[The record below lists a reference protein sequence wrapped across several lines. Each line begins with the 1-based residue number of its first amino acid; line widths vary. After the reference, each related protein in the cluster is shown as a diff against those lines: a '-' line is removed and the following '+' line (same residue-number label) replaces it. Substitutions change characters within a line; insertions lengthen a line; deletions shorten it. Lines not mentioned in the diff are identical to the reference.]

1 MFQKLDARKWK
12 YFDWPILILVFLLVV
27 IGLAMIANAT
37 GKPTAEKGAGWLEV
51 LSSMNLKTTLLNG
64 LWFLLGL
71 GLIAVVLMFDY
82 ELFGRLS
89 VIIYWANVALLA
101 AVLAVGTIRN
111 NAQSWFIFGDRG
123 FQPSE
128 IAKLALI
135 ITLAKQLSRYKNG
148 IGSIRELLPVLAQ
161 VFIPLVLIALQP
173 DYGTAM
179 VYVFI
184 TAVMLFASGTRLW
197 IMGLLTAAGIATIV
211 PMWTLNI
218 MSNEQKTR
226 FLTFLNP
233 SLDKWGDGYSVSQ
246 SKIAVGSGQI
256 TGKGFFSEESL
267 TQLNYIPESSTDFIF
282 SVTGETLGLVGAVT
296 VVALYALLI
305 FRLLWLSR
313 QAYDAFG
320 SYVVVGVMAMMMFHI
335 FQNIGMTIG
344 IMPVTGIPLPFISY
358 GGSNMWTNMIAIG
371 LALNIGMRRRRNM
384 FAVTEEIL

>member
-12 YFDWPILILVFLLVV
+12 YFDWPILVLVFLLVV

-51 LSSMNLKTTLLNG
+51 LSSMNLKTTLYNG

-71 GLIAVVLMFDY
+71 GLIAIVLMFDY
-82 ELFGRLS
+82 EMFGRAAGF
-89 VIIYWANVALLA
+89 IYWANIALLVV
-101 AVLAVGTIRN
+101 VLAIGTIRG
-111 NAQSWFIFGDRG
+111 NARSWFIFGERG

-135 ITLAKQLSRYKNG
+135 ITLAKQLTRYRDG
-148 IGSIRELLPVLAQ
+148 IGSFRELLPVLVH

-184 TAVMLFASGTRLW
+184 TAVMLFASGTKLW
-197 IMGLLTAAGIATIV
+197 IMGLLTAAGAAAMV
-211 PMWTLNI
+211 PMWMFI
-218 MSNEQKTR
+218 MSDEQKTR

-233 SLDKWGDGYSVSQ
+233 SLDPWGDGYSVTQ

-256 TGKGFFSEESL
+256 TGKGFFNSESL
-267 TQLNYIPESSTDFIF
+267 TQLNFITESSTDFIF
-282 SVTGETLGLVGAVT
+282 SVTGETLGLVGTVT
-296 VVALYALLI
+296 VVALYAMLI

-320 SYVVVGVMAMMMFHI
+320 SYIVVGVMAMMMFHI

-358 GGSNMWTNMIAIG
+358 GGSNMWTNMIAVG
-371 LALNIGMRRRRNM
+371 LALNVGMRRRRNM
-384 FAVTEEIL
+384 FAITEEVL